1 MKTPDRTWDLDLLKQ
16 YVSELSKQVDDLCQ
30 KVHCLEED
38 VRTATG
44 AREKTYREVWALR
57 RLVQDYH
64 LRYGRRSGEDVGAA
78 GRTKDPADS
87 PGLEVERL
95 RPSQDV
101 PARAPGGDDRV
112 RPSIIDR
119 IPSRDEREE
128 NWVTET
134 NRPPPLDVHPG
145 WGNFVQ
151 KGKASVVIGVSLL
164 GVDAAGRDRVI
175 ERIGRQ
181 QQRHKQLLPV
191 FITDND
197 DFESLRREHYVFE
210 YLPPWPGPAWEP
222 RERWE
227 AFLVERLVDIRDKFG
242 IELFVSFA
250 QGDKLDS
257 ETGEQHRLIETYL
270 ARIFKGDDT

>member
-1 MKTPDRTWDLDLLKQ
+1 MKTMDRTWDFDLLKQ
-16 YVSELSKQVDDLCQ
+16 CVSELSKQVDDLSQ
-30 KVHCLEED
+30 EVRRLEEE
-38 VRTATG
+38 VRTAAG
-44 AREKTYREVWALR
+44 ARENAYREVSALR
-57 RLVQDYH
+57 RVVQDYH
-64 LRYGRRSGEDVGAA
+64 LRYDRRNGEDAA
-78 GRTKDPADS
+78 AADRTNDPADS
-87 PGLEVERL
+87 PGCGAERL

-101 PARAPGGDDRV
+101 PARAPDGDDRV

-119 IPSRDEREE
+119 IPRSDEV

-151 KGKASVVIGVSLL
+151 KGKVGVVIGVSLL
-164 GVDAAGRDRVI
+164 GLDAAGRERVI

-191 FITDND
+191 FITDDD

-222 RERWE
+222 RESWE

-250 QGDKLDS
+250 RGDKLDS
-257 ETGEQHRLIETYL
+257 ETGKQHRLIETYL
-270 ARIFKGDDT
+270 ARIFKGDNT